1 MHGVEPGEKLAGEKL
16 AGACAGGQRK
26 RALSAAQAALS
37 PPAPA
42 GPKAPKAPKVPKA
55 PKLSGPKPP
64 GSKRLE
70 VPARG
75 AEEAREE
82 GLSGITVTRILGYK
96 AYSKAH
102 PNPNPNPNPNLN
114 PLTRTRTVTVTL
126 TLLEGAA

>member
-1 MHGVEPGEKLAGEKL
+1 MAAVEPGDKVAGEKL

-26 RALSAAQAALS
+26 RALSAAKAALS

-55 PKLSGPKPP
+55 PKLSGPK
-64 GSKRLE
+64 RLE

-75 AEEAREE
+75 AEEVREE
-82 GLSGITVTRILGYK
+82 VLSGITVTRILGYK

-102 PNPNPNPNPNLN
+102 PNLNPNPNPNPN
-114 PLTRTRTVTVTL
+114 PLTLTRTVTLTL